1 MFRKSTILS
10 LAAAATLGVLAIST
24 TSASAFHFGGG
35 GARAGG
41 VHFSAARV
49 ATPHFAF
56 RRNFQIRRLSFVKV
70 FPPHHNH
77 WHWWWWHHH
86 HRLIW
91 GAPVIGGVSY
101 ASAPSYSRAPTYSTC
116 NCLTKTYT
124 QEGAVVFK
132 DVCTNEMA
140 MNPPAE
146 AAPQAPT
153 LGENQPQMP
162 IQQGYLQPQMQPTQ

>member
-35 GARAGG
+35 VRGG
-41 VHFSAARV
+41 GMHFSAARV
-49 ATPHFAF
+49 GPSHFAFHRNFAF
-56 RRNFQIRRLSFVKV
+56 RRFNFARFHR
-70 FPPHHNH
+70 PHRIH
-77 WHWWWWHHH
+77 WGWWWWHHH
-86 HRLIW
+86 RHHWAW
-91 GAPVIGGVSY
+91 GVPVVAGGVTY
-101 ASAPSYSRAPTYSTC
+101 AAAPSYSTAPTYRTC

-132 DVCTNEMA
+132 DLCTNEMA

-146 AAPQAPT
+146 APAP
-153 LGENQPQMP
+153 M
-162 IQQGYLQPQMQPTQ
+162 QQSYLQPQAQPAQ